1 MIFFIPVFLMAHYLF
16 RQAGFAII
24 PESKERK
31 EVTNMNVSV
40 SRDITRITLA
50 VLFIGVLIA
59 ASFWIL
65 RPFLT
70 SFIWA
75 TIIVVAT
82 WPLLLKL
89 QSWLWHKRG
98 LAVAVM
104 SVILLLVLV
113 IPLSLAI
120 LSIIDSADEIAT
132 RVKALSTFRVSPMPE
147 WIGKIPL
154 VGKKVA
160 ESWQQY
166 AALPPEDL
174 SARLTPYA
182 KNAISWFVA
191 KAGSI
196 GMMIL
201 QFILTVIISAI
212 LYANGETA
220 ASGVRKFARRLAGGK
235 GEETAVLASKAVRGV
250 ALGVV
255 LTALI
260 QTVLAGIGLVITG
273 VPAVAILTAV
283 IFILCIAQI
292 GPAIIMILSIIW
304 LFYSGETL
312 WGSVLIAWSIP
323 VLLLDNIIRPVL
335 IKKGA
340 DLPLLLIFAGVIG
353 GLLAFGVIGLFIGPV
368 VLAVSHVLLK
378 AWVSEGESER
388 KSTDVGS

>member
-1 MIFFIPVFLMAHYLF
+1 MIFFVPVFLMAHYLF
-16 RQAGFAII
+16 QRAGFAII

-31 EVTNMNVSV
+31 EVTNMNVSA
-40 SRDITRITLA
+40 SWDITRVTLA

-59 ASFWIL
+59 ASFWLL

-132 RVKALSTFRVSPMPE
+132 RVKSLSTFSVPPMPE
-147 WIGKIPL
+147 WVGKIPL

-160 ESWQQY
+160 ERWQQY
-166 AALPPEDL
+166 AALPPDEL

-182 KNAISWFVA
+182 KNAISWFIA

-201 QFILTVIISAI
+201 QFILMIIISAI
-212 LYANGETA
+212 LYSNGETA
-220 ASGVRKFARRLAGGK
+220 ASGVRKFARRLAGAK

-255 LTALI
+255 LTAII
-260 QTVLAGIGLVITG
+260 QTVLAGIGLVVTG
-273 VPAVAILTAV
+273 VPTVAILTAV

-304 LFYSGETL
+304 LFYSGQTL

-323 VLLLDNIIRPVL
+323 VVLIDNVIRPVL

-353 GLLAFGVIGLFIGPV
+353 GLIAFGVIGLFIGPV

-388 KSTDVGS
+388 KSTDIGS